1 MLYIDGNT
9 IRMTRGDTVYLT
21 VPIANVDEEY
31 TVQPNDM
38 LTLSL
43 KKTVRD
49 TEYVLQK
56 KITGDNTFHIEPVD
70 TASIPFGK
78 YKYDIQL
85 DCEDG
90 SVYTIIPVSTF
101 EIMPEVTCR

>member
-21 VPIANVDEEY
+21 VPITNVEEEY
-31 TVQPNDM
+31 IIQTDDV

-43 KKTVRD
+43 KKNVKD
-49 TEYVLQK
+49 VDYILQK
-56 KITGDNTFHIEPVD
+56 QITGENTFHIEPID
-70 TASIPFGK
+70 TSSIPFGK

-85 DCEDG
+85 TCGDG
-90 SVYTIIPVSTF
+90 SVYTIIPVSVF
-101 EIMPEVTCR
+101 EIMPEVTC